1 MLYNVNHHLH
11 QARLDDWVHAMIS
24 WRVSSIQLNLSLSI
38 SSKRLS
44 TSSLLGWRPSD
55 HSRLLSSWQV
65 VSPFRGCTFPNVIIP
80 SNADAQPES
89 LFVHHPPYQKAWM
102 PPPVPPWIK
111 SVNSC
116 NECPPHSWKLGPSPQ
131 AVSHSILSYS
141 RLGSQRPIQQHRS
154 HSQAAAFPWS
164 CNSCKFLD
172 YEVCQRSNSCH
183 IGWQQSTNTQLR
195 RAGNRS
201 LGTFCRRVSLDT
213 LCWNETIAVHTYLLA
228 NYYGI
233 FEVLTNLSVT
243 T

>member
-1 MLYNVNHHLH
+1 MQWFREEYLAFNLTCHCPSRARDFPPPLCLAGD
-11 QARLDDWVHAMIS
+11 QATTAGYSAPNKLWVLSEVALSRTLSFPLM
-24 WRVSSIQLNLSLSI
+24 QMPNL
-38 SSKRLS
+38 
-44 TSSLLGWRPSD
+44 
-55 HSRLLSSWQV
+55 
-65 VSPFRGCTFPNVIIP
+65 
-80 SNADAQPES
+80 S
-89 LFVHHPPYQKAWM
+89 LFVHPPPYQKAWM

-111 SVNSC
+111 PVNSC

-141 RLGSQRPIQQHRS
+141 RLGSRRPIQQHHS

-201 LGTFCRRVSLDT
+201 LGTVCRRVSLDT